1 MKNLEFSKEKN
12 VSNILTERK
21 KTVVKR
27 YSNLLCE
34 LWFSG
39 HMHSVFFFALGHNSH
54 GVSFWRG
61 KMAQETWEGLYG
73 HRHISGNVKCTCI
86 PWKWKSVRTRGI
98 CSAALLRHTSYTY
111 PETLGSW
118 PTLHSKLS
126 FLGSHFS
133 KEKHVLCMGKLALS
147 GKKKRGGSLRLE
159 RNFSAS
165 VGKPEWHPSTK
176 SMPPSLFGGIFLLW
190 FWLGFLP
197 NSKQFL
203 WISRYIVESILE
215 GTHWNKDM
223 VNTKQRI

>member
-147 GKKKRGGSLRLE
+147 GKKKGGDLWDWREIFQLALE
-159 RNFSAS
+159 NLNDTHQQN
-165 VGKPEWHPSTK
+165 PC
-176 SMPPSLFGGIFLLW
+176 LLHC
-190 FWLGFLP
+190 
-197 NSKQFL
+197 
-203 WISRYIVESILE
+203 LE
-215 GTHWNKDM
+215 GFFCCGFGWGFSPILSNFYEFPGILL
-223 VNTKQRI
+223 NLF